1 MLFEF
6 PHIVLSA
13 QNGFPILGNAHWI
26 RVYKIEAAEL
36 HLVKSIRFGNEGYCK
51 LRPIANRVRLGF
63 LETRS
68 RGRATIVHL
77 FEKRKLF
84 AAGLSP
90 RRDDFFKTEETE
102 RRRIEVEGNPVAMNS
117 YCLLSFHMD
126 DKEVVSSDLEKEH
139 GLMKKDFWM

>member
-1 MLFEF
+1 MPLCFT
-6 PHIVLSA
+6 LSGESA
-13 QNGFPILGNAHWI
+13 LG
-26 RVYKIEAAEL
+26 
-36 HLVKSIRFGNEGYCK
+36 
-51 LRPIANRVRLGF
+51 LRPIANKVRLGF
-63 LETRS
+63 VEK
-68 RGRATIVHL
+68 RGKATIVHV

-117 YCLLSFHMD
+117 YCLLSFLKD

>member
-1 MLFEF
+1 MPLCFT
-6 PHIVLSA
+6 LSGESA
-13 QNGFPILGNAHWI
+13 LG
-26 RVYKIEAAEL
+26 
-36 HLVKSIRFGNEGYCK
+36 
-51 LRPIANRVRLGF
+51 LRPIANKVRLGF
-63 LETRS
+63 VEK
-68 RGRATIVHL
+68 RGKATIVHV

-90 RRDDFFKTEETE
+90 RRDDFFKTEKTE

>member
-26 RVYKIEAAEL
+26 RVYKIEAGVL
-36 HLVKSIRFGNEGYCK
+36 HLVKSIRFGSEGYCK
-51 LRPIANRVRLGF
+51 LRPISNKVRLGF

-68 RGRATIVHL
+68 CGGATIVHL

-84 AAGLSP
+84 SDSLSP
-90 RRDDFFKTEETE
+90 KKDKE
-102 RRRIEVEGNPVAMNS
+102 RKRIEVEGNPVAMNS
-117 YCLLSFHMD
+117 YCLLSFLKD